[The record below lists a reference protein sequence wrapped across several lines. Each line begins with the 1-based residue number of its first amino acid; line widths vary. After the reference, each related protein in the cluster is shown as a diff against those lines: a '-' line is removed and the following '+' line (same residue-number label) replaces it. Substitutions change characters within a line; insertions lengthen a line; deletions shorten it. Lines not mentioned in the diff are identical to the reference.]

1 MKFAT
6 STTLLVALVGSFP
19 MSPTSAAELTAG
31 VATVDLTPPAEMK
44 AALGGYGE
52 RMSRPAEGVHD
63 PIFAKALVVSD
74 GPRRFA
80 LVTAD
85 VLAFPPPIKPAVVK
99 KLAEAGVA
107 CDQVMLLPSHSH
119 TSIDM
124 SAINPGNVFGI
135 PQIGIYQPELYEM
148 VVERLFDVIRRAG
161 SDLQPIVVGT
171 SSLELDGW
179 NRNRRQSGGPTDPT
193 LTVTRIDTLE
203 GEPLVALTHFT
214 AHPTFMGA
222 EHMQFSGGWPGHLQR
237 RLETLIGRDAVVMY
251 ANGAQGDVSPVSRPD
266 SGPSRWDVAKAYG
279 EQLALEAQKVWQD
292 ATPSPDV
299 AFGFHTQ
306 TIELPERVWHGDFME
321 TGGKEY
327 SLSEKLLAKML
338 PLMFPPQTDVVSL
351 RLGELLIVGVPGELT
366 ARLGQQ
372 IKNEAA
378 TITGAKYAV
387 VGGLADAWISYI
399 LTEDEYRSGGY
410 EASVSFYGPTLGETI
425 VTGALKGVK
434 QLPTASRDL

>member
-1 MKFAT
+1 MRFAT
-6 STTLLVALVGSFP
+6 VTGLLAALVGGFLVPPGSG
-19 MSPTSAAELTAG
+19 AELTAG
-31 VATVDLTPPAEMK
+31 VATIDLTPPTEMN

-74 GPRRFA
+74 GSRRFA

-85 VLAFPPPIKPAVVK
+85 ALAFPPPIKPAVVRR
-99 KLAEAGVA
+99 LAEAGVV
-107 CDQVMLLPSHSH
+107 CDEVMLLPSHSH

-124 SAINPGNVFGI
+124 SAIHPGNVFGI

-148 VVERLFDVIRRAG
+148 VVGRLVDVVRRAG
-161 SDLQPIVVGT
+161 SELQPAAVGT
-171 SSLELDGW
+171 SDLELDGW
-179 NRNRRQSGGPTDPT
+179 NRNRREKGGLTDPT
-193 LTVTRIDTLE
+193 LTVTRIDTFE
-203 GEPLVALTHFT
+203 GEPLVVLVHFT

-222 EHMQFSGGWPGHLQR
+222 EHMLFSGGWPGHMQR
-237 RLETLIGRDAVVMY
+237 RLESLIGRDVVVMY
-251 ANGAQGDVSPVSRPD
+251 ANGAQGDVSPVARPD

-279 EQLALEAQKVWQD
+279 EQLALEAQKVWQN
-292 ATPSPDV
+292 ATPSSDA

-306 TIELPERVWHGDFME
+306 TIELPQRVWHGDFME

-338 PLMFPPQTDVVSL
+338 PLMFPSQTDAVSL

-366 ARLGQQ
+366 ARLGQH
-372 IKNEAA
+372 IENEAA
-378 TITGAKYAV
+378 AITGAKHV
-387 VGGLADAWISYI
+387 VIGGLADAWISYI

-410 EASVSFYGPTLGETI
+410 EASVSFYGPTLGKTV
-425 VTGALKGVK
+425 VTGALEGLK
-434 QLPTASRDL
+434 QLPVVARDL